1 MWSSHHICTS
11 LLGGDRN
18 QFLANEVAS
27 RAQAGMPPF
36 TQLASVIL
44 SSPDDTKLQEA
55 MQLMA
60 ASRPAFD
67 HVDCFGPAMAPLA
80 YLKGRHRARF
90 LLRAE
95 KTIDLQ
101 HILRGWIANVKLPT
115 QVRLHIDIDPYSFL

>member
-1 MWSSHHICTS
+1 
-11 LLGGDRN
+11 
-18 QFLANEVAS
+18 
-27 RAQAGMPPF
+27 
-36 TQLASVIL
+36 
-44 SSPDDTKLQEA
+44 
-55 MQLMA
+55 MA

-67 HVDCFGPAMAPLA
+67 YVDCFGPAIAPLA

-115 QVRLHIDIDPYSFL
+115 QVRLNIDIDPYSFL